1 MEGKFE
7 ALKAGMQQ
15 IAAEKA
21 EAERELEEQQGPV
34 GRNSQLIGPADK
46 LEQVEKAATE
56 AELKVKDSS
65 RKIKKEDSGN
75 GYYDKLDQD
84 RKHKRIA
91 RRRVVRRNCSRCQHL
106 KKEVQDLQKLAAN
119 RQAEIKVLQ
128 EHLTQEKVRYNK
140 LFMEY
145 RRKAVSLGVCEGEKE
160 ILEEDQLQL
169 VRTCIGDQQEIE
181 RLEAIIGDML
191 TRLSQLGGKQEA
203 EDWVNDYTGLNGYDP
218 RDKKFFD

>member
-34 GRNSQLIGPADK
+34 GRNSNLTAQQK
-46 LEQVEKAATE
+46 LEQIEKAA
-56 AELKVKDSS
+56 LKASKDMD
-65 RKIKKEDSGN
+65 EDDDSGN
-75 GYYDKLDQD
+75 GYYDKLSRD
-84 RKHKRIA
+84 RKLKRVA
-91 RRRVVRRNCSRCQHL
+91 RRRIVRRNCSRCQHL

>member
-1 MEGKFE
+1 MEGKLE
-7 ALKAGMQQ
+7 TLKAGLQQ

-21 EAERELEEQQGPV
+21 EAERELEEQQGPE
-34 GRNSQLIGPADK
+34 GRNANLTAQQK
-46 LEQVEKAATE
+46 LELVEEAAKKAS
-56 AELKVKDSS
+56 KDMD
-65 RKIKKEDSGN
+65 EDDDSGN
-75 GYYDKLDQD
+75 GYYDKISRD
-84 RKHKRIA
+84 RKLKRVA
-91 RRRVVRRNCSRCQHL
+91 RRRIVRRNCSRCQHL

-218 RDKKFFD
+218 RDKKVFD

>member
-34 GRNSQLIGPADK
+34 GRNSNLTAQQK
-46 LEQVEKAATE
+46 LEQIEKAA
-56 AELKVKDSS
+56 LKASKDMD
-65 RKIKKEDSGN
+65 EDDDSGN
-75 GYYDKLDQD
+75 GYYDKLSRD
-84 RKHKRIA
+84 RKLKRVA
-91 RRRVVRRNCSRCQHL
+91 RRRIVRRNCSRCQHL
-106 KKEVQDLQKLAAN
+106 KKEVQDLQQLARN
-119 RQAEIKVLQ
+119 RQQEIQVLQ
-128 EHLTQEKVRYNK
+128 KHLTQEKVRYNK

-145 RRKAVSLGVCEGEKE
+145 RSKAVGLGVCEGEKE

-181 RLEAIIGDML
+181 RLEDIIGSML

-218 RDKKFFD
+218 RDKKYFD

>member
-7 ALKAGMQQ
+7 ALKAGLQQ

-21 EAERELEEQQGPV
+21 ERELEIEKQNGPE
-34 GRNSQLIGPADK
+34 GRNTNLTAQQK
-46 LEQVEKAATE
+46 LEQVEKAA
-56 AELKVKDSS
+56 LKASKAMDEDDDSC
-65 RKIKKEDSGN
+65 K
-75 GYYDKLDQD
+75 GYYDKISRD
-84 RKHKRIA
+84 RKLKRVA
-91 RRRVVRRNCSRCQHL
+91 RRRIVRRNCSRCQHL

-181 RLEAIIGDML
+181 RLEDIIGSML

>member
-7 ALKAGMQQ
+7 ALKAGLQQ

-21 EAERELEEQQGPV
+21 ERELETQQGPE
-34 GRNSQLIGPADK
+34 GRNANLTVQQK
-46 LEQVEKAATE
+46 LEQIEKAA
-56 AELKVKDSS
+56 LKASKDMD
-65 RKIKKEDSGN
+65 EDDDSGN
-75 GYYDKLDQD
+75 GYYDKLSRD
-84 RKHKRIA
+84 RKLKRVA
-91 RRRVVRRNCSRCQHL
+91 RRRIVRRNCSRCQHL
-106 KKEVQDLQKLAAN
+106 KKEVQYLQKLARN
-119 RQAEIKVLQ
+119 RQAEIQVLQ
-128 EHLTQEKVRYNK
+128 KQATEAKVRYNK

-145 RRKAVSLGVCEGEKE
+145 RSKTVCLGVCEGEKE

>member
-34 GRNSQLIGPADK
+34 GRNSNLTAQQK
-46 LEQVEKAATE
+46 LEQIEKAA
-56 AELKVKDSS
+56 LKASKDMD
-65 RKIKKEDSGN
+65 EDDDSGN
-75 GYYDKLDQD
+75 GYYDKLSRD

-181 RLEAIIGDML
+181 RLEDIIGSML

-218 RDKKFFD
+218 RLNRYPNE